1 MAMMTLKELTT
12 FHVGG
17 PVATYILADSR
28 SDLIAAFDSADKGEF
43 PILMIGGGSNT
54 LASDAPFEGIVV
66 KDGRQQI
73 TRDESSDGTVL
84 VTATAGTVW
93 DEFVQW
99 TLAEG
104 LSGIEALS
112 GIPGTVGAAPVQNVG
127 AYGHEISDTLAYVD
141 VWDRGEQCE
150 KRLNASE
157 LDLVYRESIIKR
169 SVREGDDQGRI
180 WGPTG
185 RWVVLEATFRLT
197 ISDQSAPVL
206 YRELANRLSIEQGQ
220 SANAQRVRDTVLE
233 LRASKGMVLDPNDH
247 DSWSAG
253 SFFTNPIVDAE
264 TAATLPPE
272 APRFDAGNGMT
283 KTSAAWLIDHAGFT
297 KGWAVDGARENGA
310 SLSTKHVLALTNRGD
325 ATSDE
330 VVELALAVRA
340 GVQEKFGI
348 TLVPEPVTVGV
359 SW

>member
-1 MAMMTLKELTT
+1 M
-12 FHVGG
+12 
-17 PVATYILADSR
+17 
-28 SDLIAAFDSADKGEF
+28 
-43 PILMIGGGSNT
+43 
-54 LASDAPFEGIVV
+54 
-66 KDGRQQI
+66 
-73 TRDESSDGTVL
+73 
-84 VTATAGTVW
+84 
-93 DEFVQW
+93 
-99 TLAEG
+99 
-104 LSGIEALS
+104 
-112 GIPGTVGAAPVQNVG
+112 
-127 AYGHEISDTLAYVD
+127 
-141 VWDRGEQCE
+141 
-150 KRLNASE
+150 
-157 LDLVYRESIIKR
+157 
-169 SVREGDDQGRI
+169 
-180 WGPTG
+180 
-185 RWVVLEATFRLT
+185 
-197 ISDQSAPVL
+197 
-206 YRELANRLSIEQGQ
+206 SIEQGQ

-233 LRASKGMVLDPNDH
+233 LRTSKGMVLDPNDH

-264 TAATLPPE
+264 TVATLPPE

>member
-1 MAMMTLKELTT
+1 
-12 FHVGG
+12 
-17 PVATYILADSR
+17 
-28 SDLIAAFDSADKGEF
+28 
-43 PILMIGGGSNT
+43 MIGGGSNI
-54 LASDAPFEGIVV
+54 LASDDPFEGIVI

-73 TRDESSDGTVL
+73 TRDESSDDTVL

-93 DEFVQW
+93 DKFVQW

-127 AYGHEISDTLAYVD
+127 AYGHEIADTLAYVD

-157 LDLVYRESIIKR
+157 LDLAYRESIIKR

-206 YRELANRLSIEQGQ
+206 YRELANRLGIEQGQ

-233 LRASKGMVLDPNDH
+233 LRTSKGMVLDPNNH

-264 TAATLPPE
+264 TAATLPLE

-348 TLVPEPVTVGV
+348 TLVPEPVAVGV